1 MRCVGGPDG
10 CGERDGGERGAAGCR
25 GVGTSRR
32 IEIGRVFPVH
42 RPRPQRE
49 AATMIVS
56 RSTSGIVAT
65 GRGRGQLWGRTRSRE
80 RRRVHGRAFDAVRGC
95 GGSPSGA
102 SYPPR
107 RVQLWIRLVMTWR
120 GSTKKLTRAAKKR
133 GDRLRSASRER
144 RGARARADPHHGD
157 RAVSSRTPAAARDR
171 VGPARRLPSRAPRR
185 VQGRDPSSSSRL
197 RVFFFFRGGSRSTS
211 HGRRFETPRRVQG

>member
-1 MRCVGGPDG
+1 MRCVGGADG

-25 GVGTSRR
+25 GVGMSRR
-32 IEIGRVFPVH
+32 IELGRVFPVH
-42 RPRPQRE
+42 RPSPHRD
-49 AATMIVS
+49 AASMIVS

-197 RVFFFFRGGSRSTS
+197 RVFFFRGFVWT